1 MKSKVKSPFSM
12 AGHQYKEGDTVE
24 TDAEKTKDLVHL
36 GLVAVGKE
44 EKEKEVKEPP
54 KDKMVGKAK
63 TKTKGK
69 K

>member
-24 TDAEKTKDLVHL
+24 VNEEKTKDLVNL
-36 GLVAVGKE
+36 GLVGGS
-44 EKEKEVKEPP
+44 KEKEVEEPP
-54 KDKMVGKAK
+54 KDKMAGKN
-63 TKTKGK
+63 KTKGK